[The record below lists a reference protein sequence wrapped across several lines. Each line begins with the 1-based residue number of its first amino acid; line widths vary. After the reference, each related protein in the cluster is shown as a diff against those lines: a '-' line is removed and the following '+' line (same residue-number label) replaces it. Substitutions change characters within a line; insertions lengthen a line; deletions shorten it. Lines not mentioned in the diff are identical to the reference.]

1 MEKIRI
7 QNIRT
12 GRVMEITKMA
22 WEQLKRGGHSKNFDV
37 VSNEKPSIKF
47 NVPKSPEPEPEN
59 SIVDETQPES
69 TTATEQPET
78 PKKRTRKTTK

>member
-37 VSNEKPSIKF
+37 VTNEKPSIKF

-59 SIVDETQPES
+59 SIIDETQPES
-69 TTATEQPET
+69 IQETEQT
-78 PKKRTRKTTK
+78 APKKRTRKTTK